1 VTGNTGP
8 QAPQSPPAPG
18 QEPAVASPRPAV
30 HSRPSMAGMSSDPR
44 VGIWIRRAIMAL
56 IAGLAIGIWLNWRLG
71 LTAAAVVA
79 ILDTLY
85 QSRAMSPIPAHA
97 LAAGAQRRTR
107 RQLSGLR
114 RSGYVTLNARSIPG
128 SDQVID
134 HLVIG
139 PSGVFAIDSERWDK
153 RLPVRATGGG
163 PKSSGVLYHG
173 PYSQADRL
181 AHARWEAS
189 QASHLIGTRL
199 QHPVTVRPTM
209 VIYGPDI
216 SWDVATLRGVDVLGG
231 KSIRKFIKKQAR
243 GARAARMTDE
253 EIHALAEAAQEVLPP
268 VGG

>member
-1 VTGNTGP
+1 MATGDSSPDRIAAASSVTVRSCISAIFRTVDAACARGPWRPAVRADHHTGSYSGYAGQVTGNTGP

-44 VGIWIRRAIMAL
+44 VGIWVRRAIMAL
-56 IAGLAIGIWLNWRLG
+56 IAGLVFGIWLNWRLG
-71 LTAAAVVA
+71 LTAAAIVV

-139 PSGVFAIDSERWDK
+139 PS
-153 RLPVRATGGG
+153 
-163 PKSSGVLYHG
+163 
-173 PYSQADRL
+173 
-181 AHARWEAS
+181 
-189 QASHLIGTRL
+189 
-199 QHPVTVRPTM
+199 
-209 VIYGPDI
+209 
-216 SWDVATLRGVDVLGG
+216 
-231 KSIRKFIKKQAR
+231 
-243 GARAARMTDE
+243 
-253 EIHALAEAAQEVLPP
+253 
-268 VGG
+268 